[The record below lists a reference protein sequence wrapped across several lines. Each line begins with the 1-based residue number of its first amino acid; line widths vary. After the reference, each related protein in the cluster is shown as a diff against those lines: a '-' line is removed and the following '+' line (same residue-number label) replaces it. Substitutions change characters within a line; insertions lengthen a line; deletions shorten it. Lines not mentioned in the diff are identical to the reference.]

1 MKSQKGMSLI
11 RFVILMLG
19 LFLITGVTVYVAY
32 LNWDNYEFQ
41 FKYKN
46 YNSVN
51 VDNSTISK

>member
-1 MKSQKGMSLI
+1 MKSQRGMTLI
-11 RFVILMLG
+11 KFVGLMLG

-41 FKYKN
+41 FKDKN

-51 VDNSTISK
+51 VENSSINQ